1 MKKWMES
8 SVVFFPCHNQ
18 QETRDYYTNVL
29 GLTIYQEKEGNLI
42 LDTGYGYLG
51 FVEYGDDRPMATG
64 VCISFNCE
72 SREQVDEVYQ
82 RIKDNPACGVKGA
95 PQHHPRFPV
104 YSFFFSDPNGYTL
117 EFQKL
122 D

>member
-1 MKKWMES
+1 MEKAMES
-8 SVVFFPCHNQ
+8 SVVFFPCRSQ
-18 QETRDYYTNVL
+18 QETRDYYTKVR
-29 GLTIYQEKEGNLI
+29 GLTIFQEKEGNLI

-51 FVEYGDDRPMATG
+51 FVEYEDGRPMASG

-72 SREQVDEVYQ
+72 SREQVDAVYR
-82 RIKDNPACGVKGA
+82 RIKDDPNCGVKGA

-104 YSFFFSDPNGYTL
+104 YSFFFTDPNGYTL